1 MDAMLDA
8 AADVFATDH
17 VSWVPVLDGDRK
29 LVGVVTIAGLV
40 ESYRDALDRSVTSL
54 GAARFVEGTV
64 AANSPLAGST
74 ISELP
79 HDAAVISLE
88 RDGASMVPRPEL
100 ALKSVTRSESWLRRA
115 RPTGWKGSSASSQST
130 RARLPTTNRSSRRHV
145 KIAPMGTSEL
155 LGSGHEAFASQDWA
169 GTIEAFGSAG
179 ALPPDASEDLAK
191 A

>member
-54 GAARFVEGTV
+54 GAASFVEGTV

-88 RDGASMVPRPEL
+88 RDGASMMPRPEL
-100 ALKSVTRSESWLRRA
+100 ALKIGDTLSILASE
-115 RPTGWKGSSASSQST
+115 
-130 RARLPTTNRSSRRHV
+130 
-145 KIAPMGTSEL
+145 
-155 LGSGHEAFASQDWA
+155 
-169 GTIEAFGSAG
+169 GSANRLEG
-179 ALPPDASEDLAK
+179 FLGLLPIDARSNRGRALG
-191 A
+191 